1 MMATEERR
9 FGPHVG
15 IAVLEPG
22 EESVWARNRGI
33 LSVLA
38 TVPAIL
44 AAVVMIALLAGADS
58 TLLVAMWKW
67 TPFMAEGFVLNVGM
81 SLFAIIV
88 GTVGGVFLGMG
99 QVSPSALT
107 AAPSRIATQIFRN
120 APWLVL
126 LFYCIFLVPFQ
137 VTVGGETFQIP
148 NWLRASIGFTIP
160 VIANFSEVVRGAVQ
174 SIPSGQWEAARSLG
188 YKWSKTMFSIVL
200 PQCIKRM
207 IPPWM
212 NLYAV
217 LLMAT
222 PLASIVGVEEA
233 MTNTRT
239 ALQAEANSNLLLPM
253 YAYLLTWFFFYC
265 YPIARFSMY
274 LESRFAV
281 R

>member
-1 MMATEERR
+1 MSAPAPKL
-9 FGPHVG
+9 GPEVG
-15 IAVLEPG
+15 IMVG
-22 EESVWARNRGI
+22 QSARSPIWSRSFEL

-38 TVPAIL
+38 VFP
-44 AAVVMIALLAGADS
+44 
-58 TLLVAMWKW
+58 LVAAIVLITALFSGVNLGLLEALAKW
-67 TPFMAEGFVLNVGM
+67 TPFMSEGFVLNVAM
-81 SLFAIIV
+81 SLFAMTF
-88 GTVGGVFLGMG
+88 GTIGGIFLGMG
-99 QVSPSALT
+99 QLTIVPWIALPSKV
-107 AAPSRIATQIFRN
+107 ATQIFRN

-126 LFYCIFLVPFQ
+126 LFYCIFLLPYQ
-137 VTVGGETFQIP
+137 VTLFGEVYRVP

-160 VIANFSEVVRGAVQ
+160 VIANFSEVVRGAAQ

-188 YKWSKTMFSIVL
+188 YSWSRTLLSIIL

-207 IPPWM
+207 LPPWM
-212 NLYAV
+212 NLYAI

-239 ALQAEANSNLLLPM
+239 ALQAESESRLLLPM
-253 YAYLLTWFFFYC
+253 YTYLLSWFFFYC

-274 LESRFAV
+274 LETRFAL

>member
-1 MMATEERR
+1 VTI
-9 FGPHVG
+9 G
-15 IAVLEPG
+15 
-22 EESVWARNRGI
+22 
-33 LSVLA
+33 
-38 TVPAIL
+38 
-44 AAVVMIALLAGADS
+44 GA
-58 TLLVAMWKW
+58 
-67 TPFMAEGFVLNVGM
+67 
-81 SLFAIIV
+81 
-88 GTVGGVFLGMG
+88 
-99 QVSPSALT
+99 
-107 AAPSRIATQIFRN
+107 
-120 APWLVL
+120 
-126 LFYCIFLVPFQ
+126 
-137 VTVGGETFQIP
+137 TFQIP

-188 YKWSKTMFSIVL
+188 YKWSRTMFAIIL
-200 PQCIKRM
+200 PQCVKRM

-274 LESRFAV
+274 LESRFAI